1 VNVTNDPA
9 ASVESISETSNI
21 WRNRARVRSSAS
33 PQSSIPVPRSDRYML
48 AAFGLMLLVLIS
60 IGAAGYAG
68 IRGTLAVAD
77 LSATDSHLADAN
89 HEAAPNHFTTPA
101 VALGLIAALLLAVA
115 VAPARIKTGK

>member
-1 VNVTNDPA
+1 MNVTNDPA

-21 WRNRARVRSSAS
+21 WHSRARLRSSAS
-33 PQSSIPVPRSDRYML
+33 VQSSIPVPQSDRYML

-60 IGAAGYAG
+60 IGAAGYAS

-77 LSATDSHLADAN
+77 LAATDSHRAAIS
-89 HEAAPNHFTTPA
+89 HEAGPDRFSTPA